1 MIRPLAACALA
12 VMMTGCSDAADPAQD
27 RAEIETIVREYII
40 ANPELIE
47 DALVELRRRA
57 EAREAEQLR
66 NAAVSLTDALFADAR
81 DPFIGTA
88 DAIVTVVEFTD
99 YACAFCKRAH
109 EWKELMLTLYP
120 GQLRFVHKTLPLRG
134 EASEI
139 SALAALSV
147 WEGQRDVYEAFHD
160 GLMVHRGALD
170 QAALDEVA
178 EAAGVD
184 VAAMRAGMLSPAVE
198 AHLDRTFE
206 QANQLGLRGTPMFLF
221 PGDVIIPGYAAPE
234 MTAALEAALAAAGA
248 EPSDDDADL

>member
-1 MIRPLAACALA
+1 MIRSLAACALA
-12 VMMTGCSDAADPAQD
+12 VLISGCSEAADPAQD

-57 EAREAEQLR
+57 EARETQQLR
-66 NAAVSLTDALFADAR
+66 DAAVALTGALFDDAR
-81 DPFIGTA
+81 DPFIGA
-88 DAIVTVVEFTD
+88 AGAVVTVVEFTD

-120 GQLRFVHKTLPLRG
+120 GQVRFVHKTLPLRG

-160 GLMVHRGALD
+160 GLMLHRGALD

-184 VAAMRAGMLSPAVE
+184 VAAMRAGMLSPEVE

-206 QANQLGLRGTPMFLF
+206 LANRLSLRGTPMFLF

-234 MTAALEAALAAAGA
+234 MTAALEAALAAAGD
-248 EPSDDDADL
+248 EPADG